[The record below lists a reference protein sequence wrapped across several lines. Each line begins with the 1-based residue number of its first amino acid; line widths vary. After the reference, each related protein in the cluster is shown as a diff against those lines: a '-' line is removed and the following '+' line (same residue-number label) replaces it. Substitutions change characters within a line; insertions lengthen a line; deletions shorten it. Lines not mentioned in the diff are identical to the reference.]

1 MSIRPTSTRGKL
13 LASGALLAMAAGAAG
28 LGTFG
33 SFTSTT
39 SASENVSSGTVTIAL
54 GTGSDST
61 LNVDATDLVP
71 GDTVQRVV
79 KLTNSGSSDLSGVT
93 LTTTAPTSSRL
104 DSDATNGLQL
114 SIDACSKAWYSQ
126 GDPAT
131 YTCKSGGTQQA
142 VLASTPVIGSNMTLA
157 NLSSVTAGQADY
169 LRVTLSFPSAAGNNL
184 QGQSSVI
191 NFAFTGTQR
200 AAGSR

>member
-61 LNVDATDLVP
+61 LNVDATDLLP
-71 GDTVQRVV
+71 GDTVQRLV
-79 KLTNSGSSDLSGVT
+79 KLTNSGSADLGGVT
-93 LTTTAPTSSRL
+93 LTTTASTSSQL
-104 DSDATNGLQL
+104 DKDATNGLQL
-114 SIDACSKAWYSQ
+114 AIDTCSTAWAQQ
-126 GDPAT
+126 GSAST
-131 YTCKSGGTQQA
+131 YQCNGTQHS
-142 VLASTPVIGSNMTLA
+142 VLGATPVIGNNMALA
-157 NLSSVTAGQADY
+157 NLSSVAAGKADY
-169 LRVTLSFPSAAGNNL
+169 LRVTLSFPSTAGNGL
-184 QGQSSVI
+184 QGQSSTI
-191 NFAFTGTQR
+191 NFAFTATQR
-200 AAGSR
+200 AGGAAR